1 MSQLLP
7 PPFDHVTVGN
17 VVDTLSHL
25 LVIWGGV
32 ALFIV
37 IGLRWLRKDPQPTPR
52 QWLRLCASSIL
63 VLYALFTVFNLLPV
77 SAYGR
82 LTSVGLL
89 ESLRLAV
96 FPVAYLVGAFALP
109 QIILRGGAKVL
120 AVVRRQRQR

>member
-7 PPFDHVTVGN
+7 PPFDHVTVGEA
-17 VVDTLSHL
+17 VVTLSHL
-25 LVIWGGV
+25 LVIWGGA
-32 ALFIV
+32 ALFVV
-37 IGLRWLRKDPQPTPR
+37 IGLRWLRKNPQPTSR
-52 QWLRLCASSIL
+52 QWLRLCASSIP
-63 VLYALFTVFNLLPV
+63 VLYAWFTVLNLLPV

-89 ESLRLAV
+89 ESLRLAL
-96 FPVAYLVGAFALP
+96 FPVAYLIGVFALS